1 MSNKKNTIECVV
13 QLISPFM
20 INNSLIVISISS
32 GFIDERD
39 EGVWM
44 AVVNKIIFYG
54 NGI

>member
-1 MSNKKNTIECVV
+1 MCRTADYSTSGIEY
-13 QLISPFM
+13 F
-20 INNSLIVISISS
+20 IVISIAS

-39 EGVWM
+39 EGVSV